1 MIIIAYLAEDE
12 VAEALRHYERF
23 RALRPAAPRGQPA
36 GPAAALLAGRLRLP
50 FPRPT
55 S

>member
-1 MIIIAYLAEDE
+1 

-23 RALRPAAPRGQPA
+23 RALRPTA
-36 GPAAALLAGRLRLP
+36 GPPSRIRLP
-50 FPRPT
+50 SPRPT